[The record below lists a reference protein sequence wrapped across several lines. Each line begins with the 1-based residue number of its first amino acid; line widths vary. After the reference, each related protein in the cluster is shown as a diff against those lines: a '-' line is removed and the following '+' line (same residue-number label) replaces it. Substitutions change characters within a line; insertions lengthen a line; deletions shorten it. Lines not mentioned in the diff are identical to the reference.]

1 MRDNDGDQVLQRQ
14 QWRRRKAEQRR
25 LMRVTS
31 LDAPVPGRSDKRWAD
46 ILAGP
51 DPYDSLVDRLTLEH
65 ALEVLP
71 QRLRV
76 IVTWHAGHG
85 VTLSRLGRLLHL
97 SPSRVHRL
105 YHTGIQEL
113 RDEMTGGAGHRAR

>member
-1 MRDNDGDQVLQRQ
+1 MRNNERDQVLQRQ

-31 LDAPVPGRSDKRWAD
+31 LDAPVPGRPNKRWAD
-46 ILAGP
+46 MLAGP
-51 DPYDSLVDRLTLEH
+51 DPYDSLVDRLTLEP
-65 ALEVLP
+65 ALEALP
-71 QRLRV
+71 RRLRV

-97 SPSRVHRL
+97 SPSQVHHL
-105 YHTGIQEL
+105 YHRGLQTL
-113 RDEMTGGAGHRAR
+113 RAEMDEQGHHAR